1 MKTPQNTEQKS
12 LADALTRTNWLLTA
26 IAVLLAMGL
35 IMDVLIY
42 SSVITLPNNI
52 HYGFNAIYERMG
64 RMRVY

>member
-1 MKTPQNTEQKS
+1 MKTQESIEQQS
-12 LADALTRTNWLLTA
+12 LTKTLTRTNWLLTA
-26 IAVLLAMGL
+26 IAVLLTMGL

-42 SSVITLPNNI
+42 SSVITLPNDI